1 MNEKRSFR
9 RNDAESAPGILVIGD
24 RRIRVEFDN
33 ISLVGARVKAAG
45 EKLPATASTAK
56 LTLNDDD
63 CKIYV
68 RCKVVG
74 LDEGDFYRLKFDGIG
89 EGSLNNLLTL
99 LRKLSGG
106 TYHPEDEL
114 PNLVLDL
121 TS

>member
-1 MNEKRSFR
+1 MNEQRTFR

-33 ISLVGARVKAAG
+33 ISLVGARVSAHG
-45 EKLPATASTAK
+45 EKLPATASIAK
-56 LTLNDDD
+56 LTLNDND
-63 CKIYV
+63 CRIYV
-68 RCKVVG
+68 HCKVVG
-74 LDEGDFYRLKFDGIG
+74 LDDGDFYRLKFDGIG
-89 EGSLNNLLTL
+89 EGSLSNLMTL

-106 TYHPEDEL
+106 AYVPEEEL